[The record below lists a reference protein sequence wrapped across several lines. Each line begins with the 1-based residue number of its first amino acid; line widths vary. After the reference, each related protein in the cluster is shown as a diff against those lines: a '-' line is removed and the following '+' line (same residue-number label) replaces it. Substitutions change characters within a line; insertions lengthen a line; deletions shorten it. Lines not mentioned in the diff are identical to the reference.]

1 MVEEMAAME
10 VQAAVEDMEAAA
22 AVVDTEGMT
31 SEETSAVAMEE
42 DMKLSSTTEAEA
54 EAAVERVNIETQKVA
69 CNCAVRG

>member
-22 AVVDTEGMT
+22 AVVDTEVMT
-31 SEETSAVAMEE
+31 SEVTSAVAMEE
-42 DMKLSSTTEAEA
+42 DMKLSSTTEA